1 MTATTTPSGAHYDQ
15 PSAFEQK
22 FFARSLNGLMR
33 LGLSVKG
40 SRVLEHT
47 GRTSGR
53 TFRTPVNLL
62 AHDGN
67 DYLVA
72 PRGET
77 QWVRNVRASGRL
89 TLCLGRR
96 RTDYTATEVPVEERV
111 PMLRAYL
118 SAWAW
123 EVGKFFQGVGADA
136 SDEDL
141 AGIAPMHPIFRLER
155 A

>member
-1 MTATTTPSGAHYDQ
+1 MTATTTPSGAHYDA

-22 FFARSLNGLMR
+22 FFAKTLNGLMH

-47 GRTSGR
+47 GRTSGK

-62 AHDGN
+62 TVEGA
-67 DYLVA
+67 DYLVS

-77 QWVRNVRASGRL
+77 QWARNVRASKTL
-89 TLCLGRR
+89 TLLLGRK
-96 RTDYTATEVPVEERV
+96 RTTYSAIEVPVAERT
-111 PMLRAYL
+111 PLLRAYL
-118 SAWAW
+118 QAWAW
-123 EVGKFFQGVGADA
+123 EVGKFFEGVGPDA
-136 SDEDL
+136 SDDEL
-141 AGIAPMHPIFRLER
+141 AAIADRHPIFRLER